1 MKLSDFRIGS
11 LFSGDRPDTAAS
23 LGAALLCGLLL
34 LFFSLVLPQFL
45 KDLSRHH
52 LPESS
57 SKISV
62 TGRLEI
68 LTAPSEAGSGDPA
81 AAPEALSSQSSPAS
95 PLPSSSRASS
105 KSPAKEPVPA
115 PQPRP
120 ATPSRPRKESG
131 SAAAP
136 RRERQAETVP
146 RSAKPDKKKNGS
158 GSPEK
163 SVTSDS
169 GSPASA
175 APEASSREPLRQDA
189 GRAAREGHLKGAGLI
204 RREIERLKRYP
215 PRALRNGIEGSGA
228 ILAEVSAS
236 GRVSGARVSKKTG
249 NRFLDGSLEETAA
262 GIIGFDTGIPGEPYR
277 TEIPVRYLISPR

>member
-57 SKISV
+57 AKISV

-68 LTAPSEAGSGDPA
+68 LTAPSEAAVSRSQPAEAPSEAGSGDPA

-95 PLPSSSRASS
+95 PFPSSSRASS

-115 PQPRP
+115 PKPRP
-120 ATPSRPRKESG
+120 VTPSRPRKESG

-146 RSAKPDKKKNGS
+146 RSAKPDEKKNDS

-163 SVTSDS
+163 SVTSAS

-204 RREIERLKRYP
+204 RREI
-215 PRALRNGIEGSGA
+215 
-228 ILAEVSAS
+228 
-236 GRVSGARVSKKTG
+236 
-249 NRFLDGSLEETAA
+249 
-262 GIIGFDTGIPGEPYR
+262 
-277 TEIPVRYLISPR
+277 